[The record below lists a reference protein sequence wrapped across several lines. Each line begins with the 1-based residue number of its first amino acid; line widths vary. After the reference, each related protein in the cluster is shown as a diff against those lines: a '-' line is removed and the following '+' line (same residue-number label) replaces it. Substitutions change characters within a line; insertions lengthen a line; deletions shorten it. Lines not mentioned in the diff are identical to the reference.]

1 MTPLKDCFN
10 ARRHHVAGQHRRVA
24 RVDAKDDDDDDND
37 DNDEDGDAG
46 DSHIG
51 DDQRMSKSQ
60 RIFPSKLLLFRW
72 SNTNLSSILQG
83 KSGQHIES
91 DGLTKKGLVGFA

>member
-37 DNDEDGDAG
+37 VDGDAG

-60 RIFPSKLLLFRW
+60 RIFPSKLLLFRR

-83 KSGQHIES
+83 KSGQPLEAN
-91 DGLTKKGLVGFA
+91 GLTKKRLVGFA